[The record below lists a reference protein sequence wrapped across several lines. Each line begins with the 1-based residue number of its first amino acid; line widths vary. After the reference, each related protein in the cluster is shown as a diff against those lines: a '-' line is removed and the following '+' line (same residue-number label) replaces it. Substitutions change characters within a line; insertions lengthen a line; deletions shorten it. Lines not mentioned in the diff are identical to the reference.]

1 MINDYYKLPLQLNK
15 ITEKR
20 ELQKCSLYDSISDM
34 VHLIA
39 ITCFGECK
47 HDESFGCEIWEH
59 DFENIT
65 NSQKYKEKL
74 ITSIKATLKKQEPR
88 LSNINVDIQIEQI
101 DYMLKQRRIK
111 SRIKMKVTGKLT
123 STNESFLHYDEFFIG
138 PLSYY

>member
-1 MINDYYKLPLQLNK
+1 MINDYYKLPLQLSK
-15 ITEKR
+15 VTEKR

-123 STNESFLHYDEFFIG
+123 STNESFLYYDEFFIG